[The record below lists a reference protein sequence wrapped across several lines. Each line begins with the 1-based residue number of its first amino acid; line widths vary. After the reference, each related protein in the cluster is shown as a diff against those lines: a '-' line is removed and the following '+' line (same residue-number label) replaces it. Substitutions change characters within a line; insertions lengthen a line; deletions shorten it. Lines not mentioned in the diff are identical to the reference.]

1 MLIARDLL
9 VRGFAM
15 IRSYNHKGFV
25 LEVAVQASYRLVSTS
40 APETAQ
46 YLAVVTISRS
56 GRPVTSFSPLYVA
69 QRRIGSFDTA
79 EDALLS
85 AQSAGQTFVDEWML
99 TAH

>member
-1 MLIARDLL
+1 
-9 VRGFAM
+9 M

-25 LEVAVQASYRLVSTS
+25 LEVAVEASFRLVSQA
-40 APETAQ
+40 APDSAQ

-56 GRPVTSFSPLYVA
+56 GRPVTAFSPLYVA
-69 QRRIGSFDTA
+69 SRGIGSFASA

-85 AQSAGQTFVDEWML
+85 AHSAGQIFVDEWMQ